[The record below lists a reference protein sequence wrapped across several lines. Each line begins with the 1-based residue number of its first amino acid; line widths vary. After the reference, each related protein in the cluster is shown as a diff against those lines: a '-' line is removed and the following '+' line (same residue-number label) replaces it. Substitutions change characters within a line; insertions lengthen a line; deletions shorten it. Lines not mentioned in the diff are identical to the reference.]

1 MSSQASHIAVTR
13 FERTIFMA
21 FCREEMD
28 INVYNFFAVLCINAY
43 YQLLPELS
51 NLWICYFKP
60 PLLQPADALSFA
72 YIYAIKQHFG
82 FHCQG

>member
-1 MSSQASHIAVTR
+1 
-13 FERTIFMA
+13 MA
-21 FCREEMD
+21 LCREEMD

-43 YQLLPELS
+43 QFFPELS

-60 PLLQPADALSFA
+60 PLLQPVDALSFA
-72 YIYAIKQHFG
+72 YIYAIKQHLG